1 MAGRAGSRASSPDRA
16 GLRLPVALLAASV
29 LSCAREPAGGL
40 RIPDEALQVLLVRTP
55 SWTATDGI
63 LRRYERDAPG
73 GSWRRVGDPRPV
85 TVGRA
90 GLGWATDRARHSSGP
105 EKREGDGRS
114 PAGIFPLGV
123 AFGSASREE
132 ARWIQIPY
140 LPLTPGTECV
150 DDPASPHYNSIVDRA
165 TTSRPD
171 WKSSERMLEV
181 GEAYRL
187 GIVVGH
193 NVAPALA
200 GLGSCIFLHLWS
212 GPPAPTAGCTAMA
225 PESLEEIL
233 RWLRPRPDPVL
244 VQLPEGELGRLRP
257 ALPD

>member
-1 MAGRAGSRASSPDRA
+1 M
-16 GLRLPVALLAASV
+16 
-29 LSCAREPAGGL
+29 
-40 RIPDEALQVLLVRTP
+40 
-55 SWTATDGI
+55 
-63 LRRYERDAPG
+63 
-73 GSWRRVGDPRPV
+73 

-90 GLGWATDRARHSSGP
+90 GLGWATDRARPSSGP

-123 AFGSASREE
+123 AFGSAPREE

-165 TTSRPD
+165 SASRPD

-187 GIVVGH
+187 GIFVGH
-193 NVAPALA
+193 NVAPARA

-212 GPPAPTAGCTAMA
+212 GAPAPTAGCTAMS
-225 PESLEEIL
+225 PDSMEEIL
-233 RWLRPRPDPVL
+233 RWLVPRAAPAL
-244 VQLPEGELGRLRP
+244 VQLPEPEIARLWP
-257 ALPD
+257 VLPD